1 MTRMTISIQGGQI
14 AIADSGKKGG
24 NARARS
30 GRRMVWLRDSATVA
44 SFSLKFE
51 RLEEGE
57 GALASSIDWPFATT
71 RALPPAA
78 KIDEVDCEVKD
89 AEKFVGR
96 LGADPGIF
104 RYTVEVTPV
113 APNPT
118 PPALDPIIIIER

>member
-1 MTRMTISIQGGQI
+1 MTRMTISIQGGRI
-14 AIADSGKKGG
+14 AVADTGKSGGH
-24 NARARS
+24 ARARS
-30 GRRMVWLRDSATVA
+30 GRRMVWIRDPATVA

-71 RALPPAA
+71 KAVPAAA

-89 AEKFVGR
+89 AEKLVGR

-104 RYTVEVTPV
+104 KYTVEVTPV
-113 APNPT
+113 PPNP
-118 PPALDPIIIIER
+118 PAPALDPIIIIER

>member
-30 GRRMVWLRDSATVA
+30 GRRMVWTRDPTTVA
-44 SFSLKFE
+44 SFTLKFE

-71 RALPPAA
+71 RATGITA
-78 KIDEVDCEVKD
+78 KVDEVDCEVKD

-104 RYTVEVTPV
+104 KYTVEVTPV
-113 APNPT
+113 PPNQPA
-118 PPALDPIIIIER
+118 PALDPIIIIER

>member
-1 MTRMTISIQGGQI
+1 MTISIQGNSI
-14 AIADSGKKGG
+14 RVTDSGKTGG

-30 GRRMVWLRDSATVA
+30 GRRMVWLRDPSTVA
-44 SFSLKFE
+44 TFSLKFE

-71 RALPPAA
+71 KALPPAA
-78 KIDEVDCEVKD
+78 KVDEVDCEVKD

-104 RYTVEVTPV
+104 KYTVEVTPV

>member
-1 MTRMTISIQGGQI
+1 MTISIQGGQI
-14 AIADSGKKGG
+14 AITDSGKKGG

-30 GRRMVWLRDSATVA
+30 GRRMVWLRDPATVA
-44 SFSLKFE
+44 TFNLKFE

-78 KIDEVDCEVKD
+78 KVDEVDCEVKD

-96 LGADPGIF
+96 LGADPGVF
-104 RYTVEVTPV
+104 KYTVEVTPV

>member
-14 AIADSGKKGG
+14 AIADTGKKGG
-24 NARARS
+24 NARVRS
-30 GRRMVWLRDSATVA
+30 GRRMVWLRDPATVA

-57 GALASSIDWPFATT
+57 GALASSIDWPFAT
-71 RALPPAA
+71 AKPVPPTA
-78 KIDEVDCEVKD
+78 KVDEVDCEVKD
-89 AEKFVGR
+89 AERFAGR
-96 LGADPGIF
+96 LAADPGIF
-104 RYTVEVTPV
+104 KYTVEVTPV

>member
-1 MTRMTISIQGGQI
+1 MTISIQGGQI
-14 AIADSGKKGG
+14 AIADSGKKSG

-30 GRRMVWLRDSATVA
+30 GRRMVWLRDPATVA
-44 SFSLKFE
+44 TFNLKFE

-104 RYTVEVTPV
+104 KYTVEVTPV

>member
-14 AIADSGKKGG
+14 SIADAGKLGG
-24 NARARS
+24 SARVRS
-30 GRRMVWLRDSATVA
+30 GRRMVWLRDAATVA

-71 RALPPAA
+71 RAVPAA
-78 KIDEVDCEVKD
+78 AKVDEVDCEVRD

-104 RYTVEVTPV
+104 KYTVEVTPV
-113 APNPT
+113 APNP
-118 PPALDPIIIIER
+118 PVPALDPIIIIRN

>member
-1 MTRMTISIQGGQI
+1 MTISIQGGQI

-30 GRRMVWLRDSATVA
+30 GRRMVWLRDPATVA
-44 SFSLKFE
+44 TFNLKFE
-51 RLEEGE
+51 RMEEGE

-78 KIDEVDCEVKD
+78 KVDEVDCEVKD

-96 LGADPGIF
+96 LGADPGVF
-104 RYTVEVTPV
+104 KYTVEVTPV